1 MAFDL
6 DGEELKYNK
15 EHPTGVYFPEE
26 IKIVN
31 PRVTI
36 YNFSGLQIMK
46 NIEKACRTCYR
57 SEGKIT
63 EDSYKN
69 LLTNCINRGHES
81 VLEHEKVTVKLLC
94 DIRSLQRYYT
104 S

>member
-31 PRVTI
+31 PRVAI

-46 NIEKACRTCYR
+46 NIEKLV
-57 SEGKIT
+57 ELVIVLKEKLQKIVIKI
-63 EDSYKN
+63 Y
-69 LLTNCINRGHES
+69 
-81 VLEHEKVTVKLLC
+81 
-94 DIRSLQRYYT
+94 
-104 S
+104 